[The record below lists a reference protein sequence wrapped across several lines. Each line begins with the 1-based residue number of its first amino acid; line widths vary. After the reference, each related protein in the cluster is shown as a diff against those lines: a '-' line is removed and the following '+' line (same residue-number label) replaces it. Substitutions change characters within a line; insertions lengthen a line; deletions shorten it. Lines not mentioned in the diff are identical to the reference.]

1 MKPFQFGVQ
10 TEIKPIYL
18 SDLLCCLFLWPC
30 LGDTIAINL
39 KIGRNRLNDD
49 F

>member
-18 SDLLCCLFLWPC
+18 SGLQCCQFSWRY
-30 LGDTIAINL
+30 LGDITVINL
-39 KIGRNRLNDD
+39 RTGRNRLNHD